1 MGGHTL
7 FSELELYILLI
18 ILQLGEGAYGVS
30 ISAEIE
36 VVHSARVST
45 SAIYAAL
52 DRLGS
57 HGLVS
62 SELGEATPERGGRAK
77 RYFRVTDHGLAALQQ
92 TRSSL
97 GRLWRY
103 LPTQKGSA

>member
-1 MGGHTL
+1 MGTHAL
-7 FSELELYILLI
+7 LSELELYILLV
-18 ILQLGEGAYGVS
+18 ILQLGDDAYGVS

-36 VVHSARVST
+36 VLHSARVST

-52 DRLGS
+52 DRLGLS
-57 HGLVS
+57 GLVS

-77 RYFRVTDHGLAALQQ
+77 RYFRVTKPGVAALRQ

-97 GRLWRY
+97 SRLWGY
-103 LPTQKGSA
+103 LPAQKGSA